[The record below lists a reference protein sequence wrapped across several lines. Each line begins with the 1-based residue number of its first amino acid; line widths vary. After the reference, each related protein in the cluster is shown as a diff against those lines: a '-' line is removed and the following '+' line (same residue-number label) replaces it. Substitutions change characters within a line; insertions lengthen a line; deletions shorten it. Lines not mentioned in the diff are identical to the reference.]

1 MSANESLYRWVK
13 LSKHCADTGDTRTAV
28 RTDLPL
34 ISQPKRPPMRTKHAH
49 DLCAAANHHSWHWLA
64 HNCFDRP
71 IPRRHVFLV
80 ACFNPH

>member
-34 ISQPKRPPMRTKHAH
+34 ISQPKRPPMRTRYAH
-49 DLCAAANHHSWHWLA
+49 DLRAVPDSALAKAN
-64 HNCFDRP
+64 P
-71 IPRRHVFLV
+71 TRRIRGMIHPTHPW
-80 ACFNPH
+80 N